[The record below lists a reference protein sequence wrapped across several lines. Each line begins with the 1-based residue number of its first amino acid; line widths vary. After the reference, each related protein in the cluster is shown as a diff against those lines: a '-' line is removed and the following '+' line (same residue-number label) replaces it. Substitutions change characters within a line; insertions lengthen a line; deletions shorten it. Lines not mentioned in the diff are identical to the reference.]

1 MTMIT
6 KAPET
11 ETTPQAKPAKAT
23 KVPKA
28 TKVAKAPEPVDDG
41 GGTNIKTAEQVGET
55 REAIDSVRLQRAP
68 RAIPTSPKP
77 AEVAMPKPPLDER
90 TVEPEADEVDDS
102 PEPEIG
108 EQTLVRAIRA
118 GLDMDDIRGMS
129 EAAIGKVLARIEAGP
144 APVVP
149 KPETK
154 AEPGLNLSTLAEM
167 DPEAAKTIGEAF
179 SKLQSKLEAL
189 ESQVVN
195 KGYRDPVER
204 FAAEREKEY
213 GFLLGDGT
221 DNPSN
226 AVNRNAVRDHLRLL
240 TAGRQAAGLPEPP
253 DVSQLVKQAVHAVH
267 AEAILRHQQSG
278 TSDRLRSRKGQF
290 IGHSKA
296 GSTEREAATLSPR
309 DRAIRNVAGK
319 LRSFGV

>member
-1 MTMIT
+1 
-6 KAPET
+6 
-11 ETTPQAKPAKAT
+11 
-23 KVPKA
+23 
-28 TKVAKAPEPVDDG
+28 
-41 GGTNIKTAEQVGET
+41 
-55 REAIDSVRLQRAP
+55 
-68 RAIPTSPKP
+68 
-77 AEVAMPKPPLDER
+77 MPKPPTTE
-90 TVEPEADEVDDS
+90 VAPEPEAGDEPDES

-108 EQTLVRAIRA
+108 EQTLIRAIRA

-129 EAAIGKVLARIEAGP
+129 EAAIGKVLARIESGP
-144 APVVP
+144 APAVP

-154 AEPGLNLSTLAEM
+154 AEPGLNLATLADV
-167 DPEAAKTIGEAF
+167 DPDAAKAIGEAF

-189 ESQVVN
+189 ESQVAN

-204 FAAEREKEY
+204 FAVERESEY
-213 GFLLGDGT
+213 GFLLGTGT
-221 DNPSN
+221 DSSSN

-240 TAGRQAAGLPEPP
+240 TAGRQAAGLPEPQ

-296 GSTEREAATLSPR
+296 GSNEREAATLSPR

-319 LRSFGV
+319 LRSFGM